1 MRAQWLIYAFA
12 GLALLVQPVFAQ
24 DQLGHVADVRPEA
37 TGGFGTERL
46 TLIRGSELREGE
58 TIVTG
63 NNGEVQIV
71 FSDETHLV
79 IGRGSSLIIERY
91 LMRGGSEPQK
101 FAVNALAG
109 TFRFITGKG
118 DKNAYSIATPT
129 GTMGVRGTEFDFT
142 VDGPTGQTSVILFE
156 GGVRL
161 CPTVGECV
169 ELTQRC
175 EVAQLKSRREAKLL
189 GKEAERVKVAST
201 LFPYV
206 ASQARLQRDF
216 RVDRP
221 SRCASPKVADEKQ
234 LKKVAEVAPPV
245 PPPDGPPP
253 VVPPD
258 DPPPVVP
265 PADPDKGN
273 NGWGNGGEGSE
284 GNQEQGN
291 PGKGHQKDK
300 GNNGK
305 GNNK

>member
-1 MRAQWLIYAFA
+1 MRAQWLSFVLA
-12 GLALLVQPVFAQ
+12 GLSLLVLPAFGQ
-24 DQLGHVADVRPEA
+24 DQLGRVADVRPEA
-37 TGGFGTERL
+37 TGGFGNERL
-46 TLIRGSELREGE
+46 TLIRGTELREGE

-79 IGRGSSLIIERY
+79 IGRGSSLVIERY

-142 VDGPTGQTSVILFE
+142 VDGATGQTSVILFE

-169 ELTQRC
+169 ELTERC

-201 LFPYV
+201 VFPYV
-206 ASQARLQRDF
+206 ASQARLMREF

-221 SRCASPKVADEKQ
+221 ARCASPIKALEEKQ
-234 LKKVAEVAPPV
+234 LKKVAEIV
-245 PPPDGPPP
+245 PPPDDPPP
-253 VVPPD
+253 VIPPD

-265 PADPDKGN
+265 PVDDPGKGN

-284 GNQEQGN
+284 GSQEQGN
-291 PGKGHQKDK
+291 PGKGHNKDK
-300 GNNGK
+300 HNNGN